1 MQVRVWAAPPKGG
14 SFMPRGVGGGGDGGG
29 GRAARGHKRPRQRPH
44 RSHLCLAVPWRPRLC
59 MCFGST
65 PPCKDTS
72 HWLGAPCKVTS
83 SVLITPARSLFP
95 NKVVSQAPA
104 LGREVLSGGSI
115 EPLRPSPSPALS
127 QLGGAPVLTPP
138 SCHKHRVH
146 KTGPP
151 PSLGVHDGVHS
162 EGVLGGPG
170 LRLVQSG
177 PSAPRLS
184 GWNLLRAQPVP

>member
-14 SFMPRGVGGGGDGGG
+14 GFMPQGVGGGGDGGG
-29 GRAARGHKRPRQRPH
+29 GRAARGHKRPWQWPH
-44 RSHLCLAVPWRPRLC
+44 RSHLCLAFPWRPRLC

-65 PPCKDTS
+65 PPYKDTS
-72 HWLGAPCKVTS
+72 HWLGVPCKVTS

-95 NKVVSQAPA
+95 NKVVSQAPG

-146 KTGPP
+146 KTGQ
-151 PSLGVHDGVHS
+151 
-162 EGVLGGPG
+162 GVLRGPG

-177 PSAPRLS
+177 PSAPCPS